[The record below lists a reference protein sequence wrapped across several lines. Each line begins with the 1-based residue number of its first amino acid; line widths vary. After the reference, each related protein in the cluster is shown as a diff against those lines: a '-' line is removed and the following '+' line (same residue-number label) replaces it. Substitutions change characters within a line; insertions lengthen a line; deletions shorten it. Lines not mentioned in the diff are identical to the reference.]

1 MEFSLLKKEKEKKKK
16 ERSTGR
22 GWMMDAYDRL
32 LF

>member
-1 MEFSLLKKEKEKKKK
+1 MEFSLLKKEKEKKK